1 MFVFLKKR
9 LLLIGESVALA
20 IILFGCSFVENTVQT
35 MKTSTI
41 FAMDTVM
48 ELEIAGDDELLSEAE
63 EKIRDL
69 EKKLSVT
76 DEGSE
81 ISALNHDKA
90 AYLSSDTKNIMS
102 GALSI
107 CAETDGALDISI
119 YPVLKEWGFTT
130 GEYKVPDDTRIT
142 ELLKEVDYNKINMVS
157 GEEDKENKN
166 DISVQIPEN
175 MEVDLGS
182 VVKGY
187 TSTMLYD
194 FFTENGVKSGLINL
208 GGNVQCIGNKLNG
221 EMWNIAIKS
230 PYLDSKTGII
240 GVLKASDEAVITS
253 GGYERYFEEDGKIY
267 HHIIDPSTGK
277 PADNGLSS
285 VTIIGKDG
293 LKCDGYSTSL
303 YIMGLDKS
311 IEFWRK
317 NLDFDAIFITDDR
330 KVFVTEGIADR
341 FTLSSEYTGTLI
353 NIITR

>member
-1 MFVFLKKR
+1 
-9 LLLIGESVALA
+9 
-20 IILFGCSFVENTVQT
+20 
-35 MKTSTI
+35 
-41 FAMDTVM
+41 MDTVM
-48 ELEIAGDDELLSEAE
+48 ELEIAGNEELLPEAE

-69 EKKLSVT
+69 ERRLSVT
-76 DEGSE
+76 DNDSE
-81 ISALNHDKA
+81 ISLLNKNKQAL
-90 AYLSSDTKNIMS
+90 LSNDTATILAN
-102 GALSI
+102 ALSI
-107 CAETDGALDISI
+107 CDETDGALDVSI

-208 GGNVQCIGNKLNG
+208 GGNVQCIGTKPNG
-221 EMWNIAIKS
+221 EMWNVAIKS

-293 LKCDGYSTSL
+293 LKCDGYSTAL
-303 YIMGLDKS
+303 YIKGLDS
-311 IEFWRK
+311 AISFWKERD
-317 NLDFDAIFITDDR
+317 DFEA
-330 KVFVTEGIADR
+330 VFVTSDGNVYVTEGISDR
-341 FTLSSEYTGTLI
+341 FLLSSEYAQKTI
-353 NIITR
+353 KIISK

>member
-1 MFVFLKKR
+1 MVFRKIKNVGAVLFCA
-9 LLLIGESVALA
+9 LIFS
-20 IILFGCSFVENTVQT
+20 GCQFNNET
-35 MKTSTI
+35 MKTSTL

-48 ELEIAGDDELLSEAE
+48 ELEIAGNEELLPEAE

-69 EKKLSVT
+69 ERRLSVT
-76 DEGSE
+76 DNDSE
-81 ISALNHDKA
+81 ISLLNKNKQAL
-90 AYLSSDTKNIMS
+90 LSNDTATILAN
-102 GALSI
+102 ALSI
-107 CAETDGALDISI
+107 CDETDGALDVSI

-208 GGNVQCIGNKLNG
+208 GGNVQCIGTKPNG
-221 EMWNIAIKS
+221 EMWNVAIKS

-293 LKCDGYSTSL
+293 LKCDGYSTAL
-303 YIMGLDKS
+303 YIKGLDS
-311 IEFWRK
+311 AISFWKERD
-317 NLDFDAIFITDDR
+317 DFEA
-330 KVFVTEGIADR
+330 VFVTSDGNVYVTEGISDR
-341 FTLSSEYTGTLI
+341 FLLSSEYAQKTI
-353 NIITR
+353 KIISK